1 MKKKWT
7 SILAGFT
14 LAIIIVLSPPVAYAQ
29 ETSSTAGMSL
39 EIPDG
44 ARAGPD
50 FDVDEATDAYINL
63 LSEEDRA
70 RSDSYMEGGYWLQL
84 WVSYM
89 AWGWPGYCW
98 EPGFLPGCVT
108 FRSAWV
114 AGHGCTRWSIACS
127 TS

>member
-14 LAIIIVLSPPVAYAQ
+14 LAIIIVLAPPVANAQ

-63 LSEEDRA
+63 LSKEDRA

-84 WVSYM
+84 W
-89 AWGWPGYCW
+89 
-98 EPGFLPGCVT
+98 GFLYGLGGGQATAGNPD
-108 FRSAWV
+108 FRPDA
-114 AGHGCTRWSIACS
+114 
-127 TS
+127 